1 MKIAHFAQILLFG
14 AIVLVPMTSA
24 QETPG
29 DRDDSA
35 NVQAAFDAAIAD
47 DESVSAIDGPVSL
60 SARYYP
66 LTTGNEY
73 YYKAVKAKAPNRELR
88 VKSEIKN
95 RRTVDGKD
103 YFYLFAP
110 SENVR
115 YLIRRDNAGMH
126 MRLLKREFR
135 LFGLSFNVDLKP
147 EILFLRFP
155 LEVGDQW
162 SQRVTASA
170 RILFI
175 PISRTIEAS
184 YHVVDRVIVHTEAG
198 DIDAFV
204 VNANLGVVGGEIAS
218 KTFWYG
224 ENVGYIKASSPDDSL
239 IIAGYRVFDE
249 QNGLWID
256 RSPPDVGRYK

>member
-1 MKIAHFAQILLFG
+1 MVRINWCILLFLASG
-14 AIVLVPMTSA
+14 LVVGGD
-24 QETPG
+24 ET
-29 DRDDSA
+29 A
-35 NVQAAFDAAIAD
+35 
-47 DESVSAIDGPVSL
+47 SAIDEPVTP

-66 LTTGNEY
+66 LTIGNEY
-73 YYKAVKAKAPNRELR
+73 YYKAVKANAPNRELR

-95 RRTVDGKD
+95 LQTVDGED

-126 MRLLKREFR
+126 MRLLKREFP
-135 LFGLSFNVDLKP
+135 LFGLSFNVHLKP

-155 LEVGDQW
+155 LAIGDQW
-162 SQRVTASA
+162 SQQVMASA

-175 PISRTIEAS
+175 PFSRTVEAS
-184 YHVVDRVIVHTEAG
+184 YHVVDRVILHTEAG

-204 VNANLGVVGGEIAS
+204 VNASLGVVGGAIAS

-224 ENVGYIKASSPDDSL
+224 ENVGYIKASAPEDSM
-239 IIAGYRVFDE
+239 IIVGYRVFDE

-256 RSPPDVGRYK
+256 KSPPDARRYK